1 MEHSKRSVILLTILF
16 ALSLVAGIYLVI
28 SSTSA
33 KSSPLSGGGVTP
45 HAMNTV
51 AVIEIDSAIMFGGR
65 SGNPLSSPASPQAWI
80 SQMKSLE
87 DDPNVPAV
95 ILRINSPGG
104 TVAATQEIYNAVL
117 RLKEKGKKIVVS
129 MGDIA
134 ASGGYYIACAADHIV
149 ANPGTLTGSIGV
161 IMSGMDL
168 SGIFKKYGIGY
179 NVIKS
184 GKYKDSM
191 AFYREMTPD
200 EKQLLQSV
208 IMDSYGQFF
217 EAVMKGRSMEPKKLE
232 KLADGRIFTGKQA
245 MEAGLVDSLGD
256 MEFSVGKAAELA
268 GITGKPNVVYMKNN
282 MNDLFGMLSSFMESI
297 AGQKTSISLVPANN
311 GIGIENSMTPIYY
324 LYLQ

>member
-1 MEHSKRSVILLTILF
+1 MENSKRPIIILTILF
-16 ALSLVAGIYLVI
+16 ALSLIAGIWLVV
-28 SSTSA
+28 SSTVS
-33 KSSPLSGGGVTP
+33 KSSQSAQGGS
-45 HAMNTV
+45 AMHLPNTV
-51 AVIEIDSAIMFGGR
+51 AIVEIDTAIMFGGR
-65 SGNPLSSPASPQAWI
+65 SGSPFGQSAGPQTWI
-80 SQMKSLE
+80 SQLKSLE

-117 RLKEKGKKIVVS
+117 RLKEKGKKIIVS

-184 GKYKDSM
+184 GKFKDSM
-191 AFYREMTPD
+191 AFYREMTPE
-200 EKQLLQSV
+200 EKNLLQSV
-208 IMDSYGQFF
+208 IMDSYGQFL
-217 EAVMKGRSMEPKKLE
+217 EAVMKGRSMEEKKLE

-256 MEFSVGKAAELA
+256 LEFAIGKAAEL
-268 GITGKPNVVYMKNN
+268 GKIEGKPNVVYMKRDIS
-282 MNDLFGMLSSFMESI
+282 DLFGMLSSFMEAA
-297 AGQKTSISLVPANN
+297 AGQNTSISLIPANN
-311 GIGIENSMTPIYY
+311 GIGLENSMSPIYY